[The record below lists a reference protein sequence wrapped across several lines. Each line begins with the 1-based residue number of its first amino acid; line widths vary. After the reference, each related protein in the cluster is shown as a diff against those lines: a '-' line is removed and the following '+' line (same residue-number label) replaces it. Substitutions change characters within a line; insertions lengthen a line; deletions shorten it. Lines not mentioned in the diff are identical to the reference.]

1 MVTEPTVAVMVFVS
15 ATVELSVPVICP
27 LPSVVPDGVSVLPV
41 PVPDSITNAP
51 LTALPR
57 ASRTVTVI
65 VDALEPPLAV
75 IGLGAAVTDD

>member
-1 MVTEPTVAVMVFVS
+1 
-15 ATVELSVPVICP
+15 
-27 LPSVVPDGVSVLPV
+27 
-41 PVPDSITNAP
+41 VPDSITNAP

>member
-1 MVTEPTVAVMVFVS
+1 
-15 ATVELSVPVICP
+15 
-27 LPSVVPDGVSVLPV
+27 VVPDGVSVLPV

-51 LTALPR
+51 LTALAR

-65 VDALEPPLAV
+65 VDALAPLLAV